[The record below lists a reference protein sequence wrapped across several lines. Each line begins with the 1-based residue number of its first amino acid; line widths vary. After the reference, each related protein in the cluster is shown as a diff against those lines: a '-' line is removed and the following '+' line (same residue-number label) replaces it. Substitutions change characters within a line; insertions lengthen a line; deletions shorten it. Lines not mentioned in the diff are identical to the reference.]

1 MRRDLAMRFNRSRKQ
16 EMPEINLVPMMDVL
30 MTILT
35 FFIIVSM
42 SAQFGSQALDITLP
56 NADSGANAVNYPD
69 PLIVGMNEQE
79 QLSLNGQPV
88 SQEQLSQ
95 QMQAYLSQNPEGSI
109 ILQADYRLPYQ
120 QIVNVLGQMRAI
132 GGDRVSLGID

>member
-1 MRRDLAMRFNRSRKQ
+1 MRRDLAMRFNRSKKQ

>member
-1 MRRDLAMRFNRSRKQ
+1 
-16 EMPEINLVPMMDVL
+16 MPEINLVPMMDVL

>member
-1 MRRDLAMRFNRSRKQ
+1 
-16 EMPEINLVPMMDVL
+16 MPEINLVPMMDVL

-42 SAQFGSQALDITLP
+42 TAQFGSQALDITLP
-56 NADSGANAVNYPD
+56 NAEGANAVNNPN
-69 PLIVGMNEQE
+69 PLIVGLNEQE

-95 QMQAYLSQNPEGSI
+95 QMQVYLSQNPEGSI
-109 ILQADYRLPYQ
+109 ILQADYRLTYQ
-120 QIVNVLGQMRAI
+120 QIVSVLGQMRAV